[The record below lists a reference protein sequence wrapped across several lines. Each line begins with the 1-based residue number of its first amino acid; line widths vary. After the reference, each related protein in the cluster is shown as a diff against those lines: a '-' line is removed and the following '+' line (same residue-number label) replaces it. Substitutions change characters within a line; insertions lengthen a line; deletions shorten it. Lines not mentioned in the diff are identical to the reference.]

1 MKKVL
6 LSLGLFICVF
16 HSVQGQ
22 YYDNIKINKQYA
34 GKHLLNIIKDLEKS
48 HDLNIDYNEDD
59 IPNGIIGSKFFYD
72 ANLDK
77 VFGTILKNTNLQ
89 YKILEEEIIIRNK
102 NTEIKKKEKVYVSRT
117 NFNLSGKIKDY
128 ETGESLPFAQ
138 IVVSKTTNGTSS
150 NVDGYFTIFNVP
162 SDTSVLEITYL
173 GYERKRYHLTPKK
186 ASREI
191 TIELHP
197 ESKQIEEVLIVGE
210 TDEVLKM
217 SDKISMVSLSPQKIG
232 ELPSLG
238 EKDIFRSF
246 QLLPGISGSNESS
259 SGLYI
264 RGGTPDQN
272 LILYDGFTVYHV
284 DHLFGMFSAFNSN
297 AIKDVKLS
305 KGGFESKY
313 GGRLSS
319 VMEITGKD
327 GNEKEFNAG
336 GGIGFLSFN
345 AFAEI
350 PLNNKG
356 SILINGRKS
365 FQSFLYNNIFESFNS
380 TDDNQQTQMKPGGET
395 GGRMGRTM
403 QSIEPTSYFYDLN
416 AKITYRPTTKDIL
429 SYSFYNGQDNLDN
442 SRDMSMSRGNF
453 TVSGGST
460 DLTKWGN
467 WGNSLKWSRKWN
479 DYVYT
484 NNLLSFSQYYSERD
498 MTRSSTIYRE
508 DETIERNMGTIEENI
523 LQDLTFKTDNEW
535 KVNQYNQIEF
545 GLQATNYNIDYDFV
559 RNDTI
564 TIQNRNDVGSL
575 ISLYLQD
582 KIEYK
587 KLTLTPGI
595 RSSYYSV
602 TGKPYVEPRFS
613 MSYDITS
620 RLKFKGAV
628 GEYYQFAKR
637 IIRDDIESGS
647 RDFWMLAD
655 DEVVPVGSSIHY
667 IAGLQYETKNYV
679 FDTEVFY
686 KTLNGLSE
694 YTLLFAPS
702 FMNVNF
708 DEFFYEGEGY
718 SKGIEFLVQKKFG
731 LYNGW
736 ISYTLSDVNYKFPV
750 YGENWF
756 PASHDV
762 THEFKYVNSYKWKN
776 WTFAATWIYATG
788 KPYTAPVGGYEIT
801 MADGSVKDFIT
812 IGEKNGFRLP
822 DYHRM
827 DLSASFEFP
836 FAQKGFGNLSFS
848 LFNVYN
854 RKNVWYKEFEI
865 IEGELIE
872 TDVNTLGIT
881 PNITLSI
888 KLK

>member
-1 MKKVL
+1 ML
-6 LSLGLFICVF
+6 LFI
-16 HSVQGQ
+16 SINLISQE
-22 YYDNIKINKQYA
+22 YSDIKITKQYA
-34 GKHLLNIIKDLEKS
+34 GKHLINVLHDLEKS
-48 HDLNIDYNEDD
+48 FGLNIDYNVDD
-59 IPNGIIGSKFFYD
+59 ISMGMIGTKFFYESSL
-72 ANLDK
+72 NE
-77 VFGTILKNTNLQ
+77 VFSSILSNTDLH
-89 YKILEEEIIIRNK
+89 YKIVDDEIIIRK
-102 NTEIKKKEKVYVSRT
+102 KQEAITKKEPVYDRKT
-117 NFNLSGKIKDY
+117 NFNLSGIVKDF
-128 ETGESLPFAQ
+128 ESGESLPYAQ
-138 IVVSKTTNGTSS
+138 IMVKGTSNGTST
-150 NVDGYFTIFNVP
+150 NVDGYFTLFNVP
-162 SDTSVLEITYL
+162 SDTSVLEVMYL
-173 GYERKRYHLTPKK
+173 GYELKKYRLSPKRIAKK
-186 ASREI
+186 I
-191 TIELHP
+191 IIELKP
-197 ESKQIEEVLIVGE
+197 ESKQIDEVLVVGE
-210 TDEVLKM
+210 VDEILKM
-217 SDKISMVSLSPQKIG
+217 SDNVSMVSISPQKIG

-305 KGGFESKY
+305 KGGFEAKH

-336 GGIGFLSFN
+336 AGISFLSFN
-345 AFAEI
+345 GFAEI

-365 FQSFLYNNIFESFNS
+365 FQSFLYNDIFESFNNGS
-380 TDDNQQTQMKPGGET
+380 TNPEPEGRSGA
-395 GGRMGRTM
+395 GGRLGRSM
-403 QSIEPTSYFYDLN
+403 QEVQPSSFFYDLN
-416 AKITYRPTTKDIL
+416 AKISYRPTSKDIL
-429 SYSFYNGQDNLDN
+429 SYSFYNGQDDLDN
-442 SRDMSMSRGNF
+442 TREMNFSRGNMNI
-453 TVSGGST
+453 SGGST

-467 WGNSLKWSRKWN
+467 WGNSMKWSRKWN
-479 DYVYT
+479 DYFYS
-484 NNLLSFSQYYSERD
+484 NNLLSYSQYYSERD
-498 MTRSSTIYRE
+498 MTRNNTIYRD
-508 DETIERNMGTIEENI
+508 DETTERNMGTIEENV
-523 LQDLTFKTDNEW
+523 LQDISFKTDNEW
-535 KVNQYNQIEF
+535 KINQSNQLEF
-545 GLQATNYNIDYDFV
+545 GLHATNYQIDYDFV

-564 TIQNRNDVGSL
+564 TIQDRYDNGNL
-575 ISLYLQD
+575 IAAYVQD
-582 KIEYK
+582 KFKYR
-587 KLTLTPGI
+587 KLTLTPGV
-595 RSSYYSV
+595 RLSYYSE
-602 TGKPYVEPRFS
+602 TNKTYFEPRFS

-620 RLKFKGAV
+620 KFKFKGAV
-628 GEYYQFAKR
+628 GKYYQFAKR

-647 RDFWMLAD
+647 RDFWVLAD
-655 DEVVPVGSSIHY
+655 DDVIPIGSSFHY
-667 IAGLQYETKNYV
+667 IAGLQYETKDYL

-686 KTLNGLSE
+686 KTLDGISE

-702 FMNVNF
+702 FMNVDFN
-708 DEFFYEGEGY
+708 EFFYEGEGF
-718 SKGIEFLVQKKFG
+718 SKGIEFLAQKKFG

-750 YGENWF
+750 YGDDWY
-756 PASHDV
+756 PANHDV
-762 THEFKYVNSYKWKN
+762 THEFKFVNSYKWRN

-788 KPYTAPVGGYEIT
+788 KPYTAPIGGYELT
-801 MADGSVKDFIT
+801 MADGTINDFIT

-827 DLSASFEFP
+827 DLSATLEFP
-836 FAQKGFGNLSFS
+836 FATKGSGNLSFS

-854 RKNVWYKEFEI
+854 RHNVWYKEFEI

-872 TDVNTLGIT
+872 TDVNLLGIT